1 MKSRK
6 AADLRSLTT
15 EELQTF
21 LRESEESVTRLR
33 FQLTLGQLHDTSSI
47 KTLRKDIARM
57 RTVLTERTTQSTQDG
72 QKS

>member
-15 EELQTF
+15 VELQSF
-21 LRESEESVTRLR
+21 MKESEENVTRLR
-33 FQLTLGQLHDTSSI
+33 FQLTLGQLQDSSSI

-57 RTVLTERTTQSTQDG
+57 KTLLHERTNNAN
-72 QKS
+72 